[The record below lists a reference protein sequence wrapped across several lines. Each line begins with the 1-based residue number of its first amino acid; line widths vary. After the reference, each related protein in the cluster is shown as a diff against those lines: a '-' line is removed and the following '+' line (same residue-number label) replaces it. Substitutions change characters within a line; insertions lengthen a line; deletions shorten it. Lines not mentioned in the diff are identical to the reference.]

1 MTAGAIRVGGL
12 LAAGE
17 GSRLRAGGWTAAK
30 PLVRVAG
37 VPLVAHVLDNF
48 AAAGVQRLTVI
59 FNESEQDC
67 ADWIRGRF
75 PSLEREVIL
84 KTTASS
90 YESFR
95 QVAARLPPGPALF
108 STVDAWCP
116 REDFLRFASAAAA
129 APPEAAMLA
138 VTPFV
143 ADENPLRATVN
154 AAGRIT
160 ALGGEIGDVVTAGM
174 YAFPERARKLHPPED
189 IGRLREF
196 LSWLARSGETLLAFS
211 IPAVV
216 DVDRPEDVALAEAL
230 AAGGAG
236 ALGRL
241 VPSEQ
246 DR

>member
-1 MTAGAIRVGGL
+1 MTPGPIRVGGL

-17 GSRLRAGGWTAAK
+17 GSRLRAGGGGAAK

-37 VPLVAHVLDNF
+37 VPLVAHVLANF
-48 AAAGVQRLTVI
+48 AAAGVDRVTVI

-75 PSLEREVIL
+75 PSLETEVIL

-95 QVAARLPPGPALF
+95 RVAARLPPGPALF

-116 REDFLRFASAAAA
+116 REDFLRFARAAAEA
-129 APPEAAMLA
+129 PEAAMLA

-143 ADENPLRATVN
+143 ADEKPLRASVDP
-154 AAGRIT
+154 AGRIT
-160 ALGGEIGDVVTAGM
+160 ALGGEKGDVVTAGM
-174 YAFPERARKLHPPED
+174 YAFPERVRKLRPPEN

-216 DVDRPEDVALAEAL
+216 DVDRPEDLALAEEL
-230 AAGGAG
+230 AAREPGAPVTAG
-236 ALGRL
+236 K
-241 VPSEQ
+241 P
-246 DR
+246 

>member
-1 MTAGAIRVGGL
+1 VRAGPIRVGGI

-17 GSRLRAGGWTAAK
+17 GSRLRAGGWAAAK

-37 VPLVAHVLDNF
+37 VPLVAHVLANF
-48 AAAGVQRLTVI
+48 AAAGVSRLTVI

-75 PSLEREVIL
+75 PSLETEVIL

-95 QVAARLPPGPALF
+95 QVAARLPTGPALF

-116 REDFLRFASAAAA
+116 REDFLRFASAAAE
-129 APPEAAMLA
+129 APPEAVTLA

-143 ADENPLRATVN
+143 ADENPLRAIVN
-154 AAGRIT
+154 RAGRIT
-160 ALGGEIGDVVTAGM
+160 ALGGERGDVVTAGM
-174 YAFPERARKLHPPED
+174 YVFPERVRKLRPPES

-216 DVDRPEDVALAEAL
+216 DVDRPEDVVLAEEL
-230 AAGGAG
+230 AARQPGAP
-236 ALGRL
+236 ATAEKL
-241 VPSEQ
+241 
-246 DR
+246 